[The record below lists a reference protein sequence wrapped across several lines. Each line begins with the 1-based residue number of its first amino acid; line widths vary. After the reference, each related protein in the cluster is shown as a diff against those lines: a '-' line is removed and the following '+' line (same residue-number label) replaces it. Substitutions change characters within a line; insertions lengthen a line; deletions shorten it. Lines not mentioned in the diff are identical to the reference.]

1 MKIFK
6 RGMVMKE
13 LSRMQWEP
21 KYSVN
26 VEEMDVQHRKLF
38 DILNHLVD
46 IFESG
51 ADDLL
56 PVINDLVKY
65 LSYHFHQELMVMKN
79 ADYPRFLIH
88 SQEHQKFTE
97 QVHEFLKSYKAGDKN
112 LASEMLSFL
121 STWVREHTLKVD
133 KQYGDYLLKNVAKPQ
148 PSRT

>member
-1 MKIFK
+1 
-6 RGMVMKE
+6 MKE
-13 LSRMQWEP
+13 LSRMQWES

-26 VEEMDVQHRKLF
+26 VEEMDVQHGKLF

-46 IFESG
+46 IYERG
-51 ADDLL
+51 TDDLL
-56 PVINDLVKY
+56 PVIHDLVNY

-79 ADYPRFLIH
+79 ANYPNFFIH

-97 QVHEFLKSYKAGDKN
+97 QVHEFLKGYKAGNTN